1 MYITKKDVEKI
12 LDVMSKFPADT
23 TYYLESDSS
32 SGIGSIIT
40 LTLKT
45 TVEGLAGEFTVE
57 ISSVEDW

>member
-12 LDVMSKFPADT
+12 LDVMNKFPEDT
-23 TYYLESDSS
+23 TYVLESDSS
-32 SGIGSIIT
+32 SGIGSTMT

-57 ISSVEDW
+57 IAGVEDW